1 MANKEIHELITAEEL
16 SASDVIAEQRE
27 DSGTWL
33 TRKLTFNALG
43 LFLNKVLNYASDLLT
58 SNKTIIGAINE
69 VNRKT
74 GEDIKLSSNSGNTTI
89 YSKITSIENTLRY
102 QDTNEVSLENA
113 VFPIYDDETAFHF
126 TIPLSKPV
134 ASGHEATL
142 SGDFALDGTAIDLS
156 TEFTITTEIVDVGLN
171 VTLTPLTT
179 FSLTEKLI
187 VGDSNSKIT
196 FAEEVN

>member
-27 DSGTWL
+27 DNGTWL

-43 LFLNKVLNYASDLLT
+43 LFLNKVLNYASDLHT
-58 SNKTIIGAINE
+58 TAKTIIGAINE

-74 GEDIKLSSNSGNTTI
+74 GEDIKLSSDSGNTTI

-126 TIPLSKPV
+126 TIPLSKSV
-134 ASGHEATL
+134 ASGLEAAL
-142 SGDFALDGTAIDLS
+142 SGDFVLDGTAIDLS
-156 TEFTITTEIVDVGLN
+156 TEFTITTEIVNVGLN

>member
-27 DSGTWL
+27 NNGTWL
-33 TRKLTFNALG
+33 TRKLTFNMLG

-134 ASGHEATL
+134 ASGLEAAL

-187 VGDSNSKIT
+187 IGDSNSKIT
-196 FAEEVN
+196 FAEEGN